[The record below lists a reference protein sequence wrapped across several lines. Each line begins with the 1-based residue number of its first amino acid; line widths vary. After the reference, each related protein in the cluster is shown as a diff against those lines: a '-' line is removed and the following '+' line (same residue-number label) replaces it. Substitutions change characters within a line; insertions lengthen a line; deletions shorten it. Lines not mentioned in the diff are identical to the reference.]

1 MDETNLLHENS
12 SIAEAISQDEQIL
25 TVRNDNGS
33 RLYIVNVDPK
43 RRLFVMLDI
52 HAHSFAT
59 CENLRIAFELLSEVV
74 K

>member
-1 MDETNLLHENS
+1 MDENNLLKENS

-25 TVRNDNGS
+25 TVRNDNRS
-33 RLYIVNVDPK
+33 RLYIVNPDPK

-52 HAHSFAT
+52 HAYSFAT

>member
-1 MDETNLLHENS
+1 MDENNLLKENS

-25 TVRNDNGS
+25 TVRNDNRS
-33 RLYIVNVDPK
+33 RLYIVTSDPK

-52 HAHSFAT
+52 HAHLFAT

>member
-1 MDETNLLHENS
+1 MDENNLLKENS

-25 TVRNDNGS
+25 TVPNDNRS
-33 RLYIVNVDPK
+33 RLYIVTSDPK

-59 CENLRIAFELLSEVV
+59 CENQRIAFELLSEVV